1 MKSKTSATVPLYR
14 KIIGI
19 VFTVILIGVMC
30 YGILMLSLGL
40 WEYSTL
46 QNAKESYTAVPVC
59 VTSIMPTD
67 THAARDIITLEPID
81 AKAKE
86 KLGATC
92 TTVFQSDLQ
101 VGEILIMYYDSS
113 NPQNR
118 IVDMETTDDTL
129 CIGGLLTAVPA
140 ILGVLHLLHRHRK
153 KKQKPPTVIICPEE

>member
-1 MKSKTSATVPLYR
+1 MKSKASATVPLYR

-19 VFTVILIGVMC
+19 VFAVILIGVMC
-30 YGILMLSLGL
+30 YGLLMLSLGL

-59 VTSIMPTD
+59 VTSITPTD

-101 VGEILIMYYDSS
+101 TGDMLTMYYDSN

-118 IVDMETTDDTL
+118 IVDMKTTDDIL
-129 CIGGLLTAVPA
+129 LIGAVFTAVPA
-140 ILGVLHLLHRHRK
+140 ILGALYLFNRQRK